1 MRYGLIGIQFDN
13 ICSDL
18 SKVTDDHLH
27 PKLRNKKGTI
37 HMFLNVQNQR
47 KWISSVI
54 NQNSLDKKNE
64 PIWSRNT
71 PSELV
76 NRLIPKQFLKGF

>member
-64 PIWSRNT
+64 PIWSRNR